1 MKTTIKILSIA
12 IILAIINSC
21 VPTGGGVTPNQN
33 LKGKINMINPYSPS
47 VRYDLSKYICDESGA
62 LLKIEYEVDKK
73 VIRTANI

>member
-33 LKGKINMINPYSPS
+33 LKGKINMINPYSH
-47 VRYDLSKYICDESGA
+47 L
-62 LLKIEYEVDKK
+62 
-73 VIRTANI
+73 